1 MRLKTLMF
9 TLSCIHSKSKRK
21 GKSQKGSSFSKR
33 CFKGFTILLNIKRFL
48 SLKSLLLSLVGK
60 LYSGKVSSQDS
71 RFLVVLSETLSNSIP
86 DSDFKVQRSVMF
98 ISRTSVPTPWRLF
111 SSQMLRMRRRLSRL
125 THPSPSHHQHNHHQP
140 FLIQTT

>member
-1 MRLKTLMF
+1 MRLKTLKF
-9 TLSCIHSKSKRK
+9 IRSSIQSKSKRK
-21 GKSQKGSSFSKR
+21 KKSQKGSSFSKR
-33 CFKGFTILLNIKRFL
+33 CYKGFTILLNIKRFL

-60 LYSGKVSSQDS
+60 LYSGKVSSHDS
-71 RFLVVLSETLSNSIP
+71 RFLVVLSLSNAIP